1 MPACLC
7 RQLAARIVP
16 GRLSW
21 LVGVKAASV
30 EARRVAASLV
40 DSLEGDHEA
49 ACPAVACLAAA
60 CPAAAYPAV
69 ACRVAACLAVQV
81 GIPVAACRA
90 AACRAAA
97 CQVVAYQAVEAAC
110 RVVAC
115 QVEVGSLG
123 AACRG
128 VAQQLQEVARAET
141 GTFAAQRRRL
151 VRRLAS
157 CAPNLDHQPPAQV
170 LPVPG
175 VHSWEQRPFH
185 DRQPCRRPDRR
196 RR

>member
-69 ACRVAACLAVQV
+69 AFR
-81 GIPVAACRA
+81 
-90 AACRAAA
+90 
-97 CQVVAYQAVEAAC
+97 
-110 RVVAC
+110 
-115 QVEVGSLG
+115 G
-123 AACRG
+123 AASQAGPANSNCFVFQTTEGKLHAGRLTIAG
-128 VAQQLQEVARAET
+128 PGSSIFET
-141 GTFAAQRRRL
+141 M
-151 VRRLAS
+151 
-157 CAPNLDHQPPAQV
+157 
-170 LPVPG
+170 
-175 VHSWEQRPFH
+175 FH
-185 DRQPCRRPDRR
+185 I
-196 RR
+196 